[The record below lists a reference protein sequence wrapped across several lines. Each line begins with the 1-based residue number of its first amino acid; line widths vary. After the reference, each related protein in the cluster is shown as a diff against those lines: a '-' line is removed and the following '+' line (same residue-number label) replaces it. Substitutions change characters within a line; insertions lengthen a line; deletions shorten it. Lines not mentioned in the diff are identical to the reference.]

1 MSTRP
6 DDCPPEVMAALAEAL
21 GQASADD
28 DVRRGLRDDLEGSL
42 RKARVDVE
50 RVPGDAL
57 DAIRSASDEELAQL
71 AWACRTVLIYSSKG
85 PGGTNCFL

>member
-1 MSTRP
+1 MSTGP

-21 GQASADD
+21 AQASADD
-28 DVRRGLRDDLEGSL
+28 DVRRALREDLEGAL
-42 RKARVDVE
+42 RKAYVDVE
-50 RVPGDAL
+50 RMPRTAL

-71 AWACRTVLIYSSKG
+71 AWACRTVLVYSPKG